1 MKFNFLFVLFLI
13 TCSSYAQEN
22 KVLATDV
29 VNNTSPNTNSLF
41 DDLEILE
48 TKINNIIIETIK
60 QNFITQSKY
69 NNLITLF
76 LQQNNII
83 NDYVKRLK
91 ALDLIS
97 LELQKQIEEEQNNK
111 KKQIEDLKN
120 CIRKD
125 NK

>member
-13 TCSSYAQEN
+13 TCSSYAQKT

-41 DDLEILE
+41 NDLEILE
-48 TKINNIIIETIK
+48 TKIDNIIIESVK

-83 NDYVKRLK
+83 NDYVRRLK

-97 LELQKQIEEEQNNK
+97 LELQKQIEEEQINK
-111 KKQIEDLKN
+111 KKQIEDLKS
-120 CIRKD
+120 CIKVD
-125 NK
+125 KK

>member
-41 DDLEILE
+41 NDLEILE
-48 TKINNIIIETIK
+48 TKIDNIIIESVK

-83 NDYVKRLK
+83 NDYVRRLK

-97 LELQKQIEEEQNNK
+97 LELQKQIEEEQINK
-111 KKQIEDLKN
+111 KKQIEDLKS
-120 CIRKD
+120 CIKVD
-125 NK
+125 K

>member
-41 DDLEILE
+41 NDLEILE
-48 TKINNIIIETIK
+48 TKIDNIIIESVK

-83 NDYVKRLK
+83 NDYVRRLK

-97 LELQKQIEEEQNNK
+97 LELQKQTEKDMPSVILGSVVGT
-111 KKQIEDLKN
+111 ILKN
-120 CIRKD
+120 T
-125 NK
+125 

>member
-97 LELQKQIEEEQNNK
+97 LELQKQIEEEQINK

-125 NK
+125 KE

>member
-1 MKFNFLFVLFLI
+1 MLFLI

-97 LELQKQIEEEQNNK
+97 LELQKQIEEEQINK

>member
-97 LELQKQIEEEQNNK
+97 LALQKQIEEEQINK

>member
-91 ALDLIS
+91 SLDLIS
-97 LELQKQIEEEQNNK
+97 LELQKQIEEEQINK

>member
-41 DDLEILE
+41 NDLEILE
-48 TKINNIIIETIK
+48 TKIDNIIIESVK

-83 NDYVKRLK
+83 NDYVRRLK

-97 LELQKQIEEEQNNK
+97 LELQKQIEEEQINK
-111 KKQIEDLKN
+111 KKQIEDLKS
-120 CIRKD
+120 CIKVD
-125 NK
+125 KK

>member
-97 LELQKQIEEEQNNK
+97 LELQKQIEEEQINK

>member
-29 VNNTSPNTNSLF
+29 VNNTYPNTNSLF
-41 DDLEILE
+41 NDLEILE
-48 TKINNIIIETIK
+48 TKIDNIIIESVK

-83 NDYVKRLK
+83 NDYVRRLK

-97 LELQKQIEEEQNNK
+97 LELQKQIEEEQINK
-111 KKQIEDLKN
+111 KKQIEDLKS
-120 CIRKD
+120 CIKVD
-125 NK
+125 KK

>member
-41 DDLEILE
+41 NDLEILE
-48 TKINNIIIETIK
+48 TKIDNTIIESVK

-83 NDYVKRLK
+83 NDYVRRLK

-97 LELQKQIEEEQNNK
+97 LELQKQIEEEQINK
-111 KKQIEDLKN
+111 KKQIEDLKS
-120 CIRKD
+120 CIKVD
-125 NK
+125 KK

>member
-1 MKFNFLFVLFLI
+1 MKFNFLFVLLLI

-41 DDLEILE
+41 NDLEILE
-48 TKINNIIIETIK
+48 TKIDNIIIESVK

-83 NDYVKRLK
+83 NDYVRRLK

-97 LELQKQIEEEQNNK
+97 LELQKQIEEEQINK
-111 KKQIEDLKN
+111 KKQIEDLKS
-120 CIRKD
+120 CIKVD
-125 NK
+125 KK